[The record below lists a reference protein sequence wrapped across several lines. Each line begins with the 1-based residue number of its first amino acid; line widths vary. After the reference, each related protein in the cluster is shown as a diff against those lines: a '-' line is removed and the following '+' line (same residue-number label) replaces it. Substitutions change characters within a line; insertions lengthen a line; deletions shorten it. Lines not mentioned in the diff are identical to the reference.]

1 MTNVDVML
9 RLLLAA
15 VLGGVIGLE
24 RESHGRAAGLRTHI
38 LVCLGAALI
47 MMTSVDLF
55 SVYQNSTRIDPFR
68 IAAQVVSG
76 IGFLGAGTIIRFKAS
91 VRGLTTAASLWVA
104 AGIGLAV
111 GSGFYVGA
119 LFATFLVLVS
129 LFFLT
134 RLEYKIIRK
143 DWYKTLSVVSGSGVN
158 QLKDIREILGEYNAE
173 IRDFEIKKID
183 GDKVTLKLNLKL
195 VHVGCMD
202 EIISGILSIK
212 GIEAAKWLE

>member
-1 MTNVDVML
+1 MTNADVML